1 MTVNGI
7 IPAVQRSEKPCDSK
21 QQSNCRSSQTRVQT
35 VPSISSRNQILA
47 IAVKNTEKQISN
59 LFGPF
64 QFYWISFFCSKCF
77 VWVCSLKSCYIS
89 LLKSIKSYL
98 VSSIIFFFFF
108 FEMNFW
114 KYLNKCAHETDRKSS
129 SSPAKSKSIDQS
141 KIFSKFQRCIQNPVE
156 NFCFYILIAK
166 NSPLQIFNWV
176 VNTHTSEV
184 DNKDKRVTSLMLLL
198 CFYF

>member
-21 QQSNCRSSQTRVQT
+21 QQSNCRSSQTRVET

-47 IAVKNTEKQISN
+47 IAVQNTEKQISN

-98 VSSIIFFFFF
+98 VSSIKFFFFF
-108 FEMNFW
+108 SKWIFGNTWINVLMKLIENLQVAQLSQSQLI
-114 KYLNKCAHETDRKSS
+114 KVKSF
-129 SSPAKSKSIDQS
+129 QS
-141 KIFSKFQRCIQNPVE
+141 FRGVFRTQLKIFAFTSWLQK
-156 NFCFYILIAK
+156 ILHCRYSTGSSI
-166 NSPLQIFNWV
+166 P
-176 VNTHTSEV
+176 THLRLTIKTKE
-184 DNKDKRVTSLMLLL
+184 
-198 CFYF
+198 